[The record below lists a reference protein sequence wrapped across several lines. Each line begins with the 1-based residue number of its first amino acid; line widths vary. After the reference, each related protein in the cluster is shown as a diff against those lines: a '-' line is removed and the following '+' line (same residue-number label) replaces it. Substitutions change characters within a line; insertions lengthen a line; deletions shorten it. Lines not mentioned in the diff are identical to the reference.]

1 MGSSVR
7 MYSLFSLFCLAS
19 LYFDARVS
27 VVVCRLDFDVVCDLM
42 FFLFWL
48 VAIEKQSRFSLGLF
62 LITTN
67 IHGQWLSS
75 IVSASYLYIICGAAH
90 ICLAL
95 VDWCLCPG
103 RSSSIMQHQQLYHP
117 TFLFLE
123 PTHSR

>member
-75 IVSASYLYIICGAAH
+75 IGTFPNTPTSLAWILLNAPRICA
-90 ICLAL
+90 
-95 VDWCLCPG
+95 
-103 RSSSIMQHQQLYHP
+103 SIMYLAC
-117 TFLFLE
+117 
-123 PTHSR
+123 